1 VALKTFDYFIF
12 IEELVLPSIMAK
24 CSYYQN
30 PSITVEKE
38 FELMS
43 LMGVAFGGFE
53 DANITL
59 KG

>member
-1 VALKTFDYFIF
+1 
-12 IEELVLPSIMAK
+12 MAK

-59 KG
+59 KGLHI